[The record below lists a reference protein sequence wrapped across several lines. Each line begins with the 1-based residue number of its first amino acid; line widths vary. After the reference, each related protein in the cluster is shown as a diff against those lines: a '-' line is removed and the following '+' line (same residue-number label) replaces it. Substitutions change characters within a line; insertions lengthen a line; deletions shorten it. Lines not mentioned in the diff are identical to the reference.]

1 MDSVNF
7 EKLCNNIRLYI
18 QNEKPIT
25 MEPVVTNGELNSL
38 DLRHFGWNIG
48 TRLGYKGDSK
58 AYFIKKC
65 IPRRTKTSVI
75 IHTTTNSETRW
86 QMLHQN
92 QYT

>member
-38 DLRHFGWNIG
+38 DLRHGKHRVCGG
-48 TRLGYKGDSK
+48 TRKLPLPPFRDTAAIRG
-58 AYFIKKC
+58 
-65 IPRRTKTSVI
+65 
-75 IHTTTNSETRW
+75 
-86 QMLHQN
+86 
-92 QYT
+92 QYLVHSYC